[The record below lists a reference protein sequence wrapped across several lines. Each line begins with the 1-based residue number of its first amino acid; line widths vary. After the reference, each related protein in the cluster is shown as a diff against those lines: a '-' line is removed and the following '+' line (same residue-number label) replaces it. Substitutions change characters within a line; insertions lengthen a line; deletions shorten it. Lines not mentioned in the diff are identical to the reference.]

1 MELTVRKWLDIGLT
15 AEEQSELQCAIHSS
29 ENIRRDARDWDSDWN
44 TKSCLSDALSAA
56 FVWSSSPQGDG
67 YWRGIYEQNRQPQF
81 PSIQVQETIQQTNM
95 STTQRTIQGR
105 SIVTLWNGHLALEDN
120 CTAVITSASR
130 ESYCLTD
137 ELDDHEFS
145 QCTIGCRKDEWMH
158 KDLLVKSDYSSDLIW
173 VDDDELKTT
182 YDGNKFHADEA
193 YTCGIVWC
201 ESDSE
206 WAHQD
211 DCEYGWV
218 DRRNEGHFIRDNN
231 DYCRSDRDDVYFIN
245 SNVMS
250 SRDYSWCERLND
262 YVHDDDFISDDN
274 DEDDDDCVR
283 GYHHFSR
290 VNAYERDT
298 PKWTIG
304 FEIEKEDRN
313 AKILNDAS
321 DIYNA
326 IKWCHESDG
335 SLDSHSGFE
344 LVSPVFDMYDQDM
357 ISKHFNNSYIKPLIN
372 AKFNHESC
380 GGHINIASTMYT
392 PSQLADG
399 LSAFFP
405 LLYSMYES
413 RITKNYSKA
422 KQKHQYFNS
431 ADKYSSVYIKSNVV
445 ELRIFPAVRNVDNL
459 QWRLELVRIMV
470 ENINKSEIDVL
481 RMMLNPRT
489 RLHKLLAK
497 VFTPEK
503 IFEKSNLY
511 IKYSEMYN
519 GRKLSMPKKKK

>member
-1 MELTVRKWLDIGLT
+1 MQLTIRKWLDIGLT
-15 AEEQSELQCAIHSS
+15 ADEKINLKAAMLHNQYLD
-29 ENIRRDARDWDSDWN
+29 RYWDEIEVEYF
-44 TKSCLSDALSAA
+44 SAA
-56 FVWSSSPQGDG
+56 VTQAMTWSSTPQGHG
-67 YWRGIYEQNRQPQF
+67 YWSVIHGQNRQPQL
-81 PSIQVQETIQQTNM
+81 PSVQQETIQQTNM
-95 STTQRTIQGR
+95 STNLTQIQGR

-120 CTAVITSASR
+120 CTAVITRVSR
-130 ESYCLTD
+130 DTYCLTD
-137 ELDDHEFS
+137 ELDDHGFS
-145 QCTIGCRKDEWMH
+145 QCTIGCREGDWMH
-158 KDLLVKSDYSSDLIW
+158 NDLLVNSDYSSNLIW
-173 VDDDELKTT
+173 VDDDDLNTT

-193 YTCGIVWC
+193 DTHSIVWC

-218 DRRNEGHFIRDNN
+218 DRRNEGYFIRDNN
-231 DYCRSDRDDVYFIN
+231 EYCHSSRDDVYFMN
-245 SNVMS
+245 SNVMHD
-250 SRDYSWCERLND
+250 RDYLWCERLND
-262 YVHDDDFISDDN
+262 YVHCDDYISDD
-274 DEDDDDCVR
+274 DDDDDDCVR

-304 FEIEKEDRN
+304 FEIEKEDRV
-313 AKILNDAS
+313 AKTLNDAN
-321 DIYNA
+321 DIYSA
-326 IKWCHESDG
+326 MKWCHESDG

-357 ISKHFNNSYIKPLIN
+357 ISKHFNHPYIKPLIN
-372 AKFNHESC
+372 AAFNHESC

-422 KQKHQYFNS
+422 KQKHQYFSS

-459 QWRLELVRIMV
+459 QWRLDLVRIMV